1 MSKSKKKIAFI
12 ASSGGH
18 FTQIMMLKPLMD
30 EYDHI
35 IITEKTDIGM
45 GTAENEKIYYIPQIN
60 RKDSLIG
67 LKMIRNGFSSLY
79 IFLKEKP
86 DVVISTGVLATIPFC
101 LLSKMFGARLIYI
114 ESFAKVKSPTKTGR
128 LMYKYAD
135 DFFVQWESMK
145 NVYERAI
152 YAGGLY

>member
-1 MSKSKKKIAFI
+1 MSKKKIAFI

-18 FTQIMMLKPLMD
+18 FTQLMMLKPLMA

-45 GTAENEKIYYIPQIN
+45 GTAEGEKIYYIPQIN
-60 RKDSLIG
+60 RKDPMILF
-67 LKMIRNGFSSLY
+67 KMIRNGFSALHIY
-79 IFLKEKP
+79 IKEKP

-101 LLSKMFGARLIYI
+101 LLAKMFGARLIYI
-114 ESFAKVKSPTKTGR
+114 ESFAKVKSPTKTGK

-145 NVYERAI
+145 NIYERAI